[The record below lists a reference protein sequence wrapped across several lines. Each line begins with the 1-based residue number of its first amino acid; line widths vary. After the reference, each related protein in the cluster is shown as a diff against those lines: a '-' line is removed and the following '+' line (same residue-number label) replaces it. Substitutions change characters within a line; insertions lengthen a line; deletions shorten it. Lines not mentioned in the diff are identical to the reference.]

1 MIVIGNAKFA
11 TGMKFAG
18 VKESHRAESREQVL
32 GILRGINPAEFI
44 LANQSVVEMVPEL
57 KEFKN
62 LAVLP
67 DDAGNFDDIS
77 DLKEIIRS
85 VVGIELEVG

>member
-18 VKESHRAESREQVL
+18 VKRSYKAESRERVL
-32 GILRGINPAEFI
+32 DILKNVAADEFI
-44 LANQSVVEMVPEL
+44 LANASAVEMVPEL

-62 LAVLP
+62 LAVMP
-67 DDAGNFDDIS
+67 DDSGNFSDIS